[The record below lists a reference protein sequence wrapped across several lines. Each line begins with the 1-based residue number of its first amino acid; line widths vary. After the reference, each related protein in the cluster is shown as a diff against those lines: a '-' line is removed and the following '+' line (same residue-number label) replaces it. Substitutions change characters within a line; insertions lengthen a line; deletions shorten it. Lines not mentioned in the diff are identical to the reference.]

1 MTIKNLKSS
10 LLICSALLLSTAN
23 NTLAIA
29 PNTASATM
37 LASGTV
43 LGTCSVSASTMAFGN
58 LNNGSTK
65 TGTSTITPNCTLGI
79 NYKVTNAG
87 GDPTLTTGDGSGAA
101 NQIAFPITLTSGG
114 SGGSAGA
121 AFTLSNAAL
130 GYISGVGTG
139 SASSSGLSTLTGT
152 AVDAATKTIGDYTAT
167 VTLTI
172 TY

>member
-10 LLICSALLLSTAN
+10 LLICSALLFSSIN
-23 NTLAIA
+23 NTFAG
-29 PNTASATM
+29 TGSATM
-37 LASGTV
+37 LASGTAV
-43 LGTCSVSASTMAFGN
+43 GTCSVSASTMAFGN
-58 LNNGSTK
+58 LTYGSTK
-65 TGTSTITPNCTLGI
+65 TATSTITPNCTLGI

-87 GDPTLTTGDGSGAA
+87 GDPTLTTGGGSGAA
-101 NQIAFPITLTSGG
+101 NQILFPITITSSG

-121 AFTLSNAAL
+121 EFTLSNAAN

-139 SASSSGLSTLTGT
+139 GASALGLSTLTGT
-152 AVDAATKTIGDYTAT
+152 AVDAASKTIGDYTAT

>member
-10 LLICSALLLSTAN
+10 LLICSALLLSSIN
-23 NTLAIA
+23 NTFAA
-29 PNTASATM
+29 TGSATM
-37 LASGTV
+37 LASGTAV
-43 LGTCSVSASTMAFGN
+43 GTCSVSASTMTFGN
-58 LNNGSTK
+58 LNYGSTK

-87 GDPTLTTGDGSGAA
+87 ADPTLTTGGGSGDA
-101 NQIAFPITLTSGG
+101 NQISFPITITSSG

>member
-10 LLICSALLLSTAN
+10 LLICSALLLSSIN
-23 NTLAIA
+23 NTFAG
-29 PNTASATM
+29 TGSATM
-37 LASGTV
+37 LASGTAV
-43 LGTCSVSASTMAFGN
+43 GTCSVSASTMAFGN
-58 LNNGSTK
+58 LTYGSTK

-87 GDPTLTTGDGSGAA
+87 ADPTLTTGGGSGAA
-101 NQIAFPITLTSGG
+101 NQILFPITITSSG

-121 AFTLSNAAL
+121 AFTLSNAAA

-139 SASSSGLSTLTGT
+139 GASSLGLSTLTGT
-152 AVDAATKTIGDYTAT
+152 AVDAASKTIGDYTAT